1 MREVDRGAVCDHV
14 HEEGGNRQRTMA
26 PDDDDDDDR
35 TIIGVEPLPRDAE
48 KPERDRPYLI
58 VLAGPNVGE
67 MYPVEGAESFVGRGT
82 NATIRLGDDSISRR
96 HVRIVVD
103 GQDVRIEDLG
113 SANGTILNGERVAAA
128 PLRDGDKIQ
137 LGSTTILK
145 FTYHDKLEEAFQR
158 QMYDS
163 ALRDGLTKVFNKK
176 HMLDRLT
183 AEFAFARRHQTPLAV
198 VMIDIDHFKNVN
210 DTCGHLAGDHVL
222 SKLAAT
228 VQAVLRTEDVFGRY
242 GGEEFAILCRGAAP
256 LAAGIVAERVR
267 ATVEQTSFAHE
278 GRTIPV
284 TASLGVAGY
293 PAVAAINPDELIRV
307 ADEAL
312 YEAKRSGRN
321 RVVVRGA
328 R

>member
-1 MREVDRGAVCDHV
+1 VREVDRGAVCDHV
-14 HEEGGNRQRTMA
+14 HEEGGDRQRTMA
-26 PDDDDDDDR
+26 PDDDDDDDDR
-35 TIIGVEPLPRDAE
+35 TIIGVEPLPRDAA

-67 MYPVEGAESFVGRGT
+67 MYPVEGVESFVGRGT

-103 GQDVRIEDLG
+103 GNDVRIEDLG

-183 AEFAFARRHQTPLAV
+183 VEFAFARRHQTPLAV

-267 ATVEQTSFAHE
+267 ATVQQTSFAHE
-278 GRTIPV
+278 GRAIPV
-284 TASLGVAGY
+284 TATDHWFHLWSREFSA
-293 PAVAAINPDELIRV
+293 
-307 ADEAL
+307 
-312 YEAKRSGRN
+312 
-321 RVVVRGA
+321 RGA
-328 R
+328 C

>member
-1 MREVDRGAVCDHV
+1 
-14 HEEGGNRQRTMA
+14 MA
-26 PDDDDDDDR
+26 PDEDDDDR
-35 TIIGVEPLPRDAE
+35 TIIGVKPLPSDAE
-48 KPERDRPYLI
+48 KPQRDRPYLI

-103 GQDVRIEDLG
+103 GKDVRIEDLG
-113 SANGTILNGERVAAA
+113 SANGTILNGERVTAA

-183 AEFAFARRHQTPLAV
+183 VEFAFARRHQTPLAV
-198 VMIDIDHFKNVN
+198 VMIDVDHFKNVN
-210 DTCGHLAGDHVL
+210 DTFGHLAGDHVL
-222 SKLAAT
+222 AKLAAA
-228 VQAVLRTEDVFGRY
+228 VQAILRTEDVFGRY
-242 GGEEFAILCRGAAP
+242 GGEEFVVLCRDAAP
-256 LAAGIVAERVR
+256 LAAGIVAERIR

-278 GRTIPV
+278 GRAIAV
-284 TASLGVAGY
+284 TASLGVVGY
-293 PAVAAINPDELIRV
+293 PSVAANNPEELLRV

-312 YEAKRSGRN
+312 YDAKRSGRN

>member
-1 MREVDRGAVCDHV
+1 
-14 HEEGGNRQRTMA
+14 MA
-26 PDDDDDDDR
+26 PSDEYDDR
-35 TIIGVEPLPRDAE
+35 TKGSVGRLPRDTGN
-48 KPERDRPYLI
+48 RPYLV
-58 VLAGPNVGE
+58 VLAGPNFGE
-67 MYPVEGAESFVGRGT
+67 MYLVERGESFVGRGT

-145 FTYHDKLEEAFQR
+145 FTYHDKLEAAFQR

-198 VMIDIDHFKNVN
+198 VMIDIDHF
-210 DTCGHLAGDHVL
+210 
-222 SKLAAT
+222 
-228 VQAVLRTEDVFGRY
+228 
-242 GGEEFAILCRGAAP
+242 
-256 LAAGIVAERVR
+256 
-267 ATVEQTSFAHE
+267 
-278 GRTIPV
+278 
-284 TASLGVAGY
+284 
-293 PAVAAINPDELIRV
+293 
-307 ADEAL
+307 
-312 YEAKRSGRN
+312 
-321 RVVVRGA
+321 
-328 R
+328 

>member
-1 MREVDRGAVCDHV
+1 
-14 HEEGGNRQRTMA
+14 MA
-26 PDDDDDDDR
+26 PDEDDDDR
-35 TIIGVEPLPRDAE
+35 TIIGVKPLPSDAE
-48 KPERDRPYLI
+48 KPQRDRPYLI

-103 GQDVRIEDLG
+103 GKDVRIEDLG
-113 SANGTILNGERVAAA
+113 SANGTILNGERVTAA

-183 AEFAFARRHQTPLAV
+183 VEFAFARRHQTPLAV
-198 VMIDIDHFKNVN
+198 VMIDVDHFKNVN
-210 DTCGHLAGDHVL
+210 DTFGHLAGDHVL
-222 SKLAAT
+222 AKLAAA
-228 VQAVLRTEDVFGRY
+228 VQAILRTEDVFGRY

-278 GRTIPV
+278 GRAIHI

-293 PAVAAINPDELIRV
+293 PAVAAVNPDELIRV